1 MGFSTGG
8 NTLPVF
14 LILSNFYMN
23 WVTALDII
31 TVSRLMKDPE
41 TVTSNDG
48 AFKLGFF
55 SPGNTSNRYVG
66 IWYLSESN
74 VIWVANRGQPLED
87 SSGVVTISDDRNL
100 VVLNGR
106 KQVVWSSNVSN
117 IESNST
123 AQLLNTGNLVLL
135 DNITGKTIW
144 ESFKH
149 PSNTFT
155 PNMIISTN
163 QVTGEKV
170 KVTSWKSL
178 SDPAIGTFSGSL
190 ERLSVPEVFVWNQT
204 QPCSGPWNG

>member
-87 SSGVVTISDDRNL
+87 SSGVVSCHHIR
-100 VVLNGR
+100 R
-106 KQVVWSSNVSN
+106 QK
-117 IESNST
+117 
-123 AQLLNTGNLVLL
+123 
-135 DNITGKTIW
+135 
-144 ESFKH
+144 
-149 PSNTFT
+149 
-155 PNMIISTN
+155 
-163 QVTGEKV
+163 
-170 KVTSWKSL
+170 
-178 SDPAIGTFSGSL
+178 
-190 ERLSVPEVFVWNQT
+190 
-204 QPCSGPWNG
+204 PCSTQWKKTSDGFVIKYLKH